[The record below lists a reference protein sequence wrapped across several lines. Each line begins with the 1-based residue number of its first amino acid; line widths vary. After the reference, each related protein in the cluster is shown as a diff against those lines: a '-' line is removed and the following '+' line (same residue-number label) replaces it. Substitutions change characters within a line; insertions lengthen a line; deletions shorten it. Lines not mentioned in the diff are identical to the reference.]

1 MDTFFEQIIPIKK
14 TFKTVALIIGIWV
27 LACLL
32 SVVFFVFLTSFY
44 IVLIAGA
51 IYGAYLLTT
60 LFNVEYEYI
69 ITNGVMDIDKITNKA
84 KRKRILSFD
93 LSGVSR
99 LEKYNP
105 SILNNM
111 SGNDVVFACD
121 ADDDNAFLMVAER
134 EGKKA
139 SYLVFSPNDKI
150 KSAIIKFVPKFVS
163 NSAFK

>member
-93 LSGVSR
+93 LSSVSR

-111 SGNDVVFACD
+111 SGKDVVFACD